1 VARVACVGAQI
12 RLAATAEA
20 QLMSLIRGQVAST
33 QGTGGR

>member
-1 VARVACVGAQI
+1 VARVARVGAQI

-20 QLMSLIRGQVAST
+20 QLVIRGQVAST